1 MLARLKKTQGL
12 QIFSIITPPS
22 QTGGGSG
29 QGFKFKSW
37 QGRERSALEES
48 ERSKSEIF
56 DRWSKRKS
64 RADGPEAG
72 ITEAATKFCTSVK
85 LCRGRCAVPP
95 LVIFNL
101 PGFLLLLLLTHRFNF
116 QEPASELT
124 RRFCAT
130 ARSEIWER
138 TKVPFW
144 NLFSIEKEPMPR
156 NSLSIQYLFGL
167 LVQPALFVFFC
178 GS

>member
-1 MLARLKKTQGL
+1 MFHKVLAMYSSTLTYVKIFFSLSLSSPTTSSSSEQRGNRKKTQGL
-12 QIFSIITPPS
+12 QIFPIKTPPS

-37 QGRERSALEES
+37 QGREGSALEES

-85 LCRGRCAVPP
+85 LCRGRCAAPP
-95 LVIFNL
+95 AVIFNL
-101 PGFLLLLLLTHRFNF
+101 PGFLLLLLLTHRSNF

-130 ARSEIWER
+130 ARSEIFKR
-138 TKVPFW
+138 TKDPF
-144 NLFSIEKEPMPR
+144 
-156 NSLSIQYLFGL
+156 
-167 LVQPALFVFFC
+167 
-178 GS
+178 

>member
-1 MLARLKKTQGL
+1 MFHKVLAMYSSTLTYVKIFFFLSLSLYLSSPSTSSSSEQRGNRKKTQGL

-22 QTGGGSG
+22 QTGGGAG

-85 LCRGRCAVPP
+85 LCRGRCAGATTGHFQPSRVSSSPSSHPP
-95 LVIFNL
+95 LQL
-101 PGFLLLLLLTHRFNF
+101 PG
-116 QEPASELT
+116 
-124 RRFCAT
+124 
-130 ARSEIWER
+130 AR
-138 TKVPFW
+138 
-144 NLFSIEKEPMPR
+144 
-156 NSLSIQYLFGL
+156 Q
-167 LVQPALFVFFC
+167 
-178 GS
+178 